1 MKQSTVTFDVKIQ
14 TFKAKAGDFLW
25 LFEDFYKKPHKVL
38 NLQDIDTSVDL
49 ECPILIDTFKRVV
62 QTMSLFQSK
71 EDVDKFVTELKNVHE
86 QYPTATIDNVEL
98 SKKSI

>member
-1 MKQSTVTFDVKIQ
+1 MKKSTVTFDVKIQ

-38 NLQDIDTSVDL
+38 NLQDIDTGADI
-49 ECPILIDTFKRVV
+49 ECLVLIDTFRKVV
-62 QTMSLFQSK
+62 KPMSLFQSK
-71 EDVDKFVTELKNVHE
+71 EDVDKFVTELKDVHE